1 MEHSNSSD
9 FHKNAVFFI
18 ETEKVHPNPFQ
29 PRREFDQ
36 ARLQDLAES
45 IKMYGVLQP
54 LVVTRKEVLKEDGG
68 LTTEYELI
76 AGERRLRASKL
87 AGLRE
92 VPALIR
98 AKEDDDKTKLEL
110 AIIENLQR
118 EDLNPIDR
126 AVAFEQLASKFKFKH
141 AEIAKKVGKSREYV
155 SNSIRILALPEEVKQ
170 ALSEK
175 KISEGHAR
183 PLLMLS
189 DRPEEQNVLF
199 KEIVLRRMTVRDAE
213 KISRKIAFDK
223 VRKKERM
230 FDPEMVEWEEGASK
244 SLGARVTIEPKDI
257 GGRIRIDYFN
267 DEELKK
273 IMTALNE
280 GRKEEDKISEDEL
293 FSNIINSRGE
303 IGGEYEKK
311 EEVKSDGTLDQ
322 PNNNIPQTNESTFET
337 NDENNEISNTENN
350 NVNPSIDMQSI
361 DEQNPIGTD
370 QTEHIS
376 DPQEVAENIADKS
389 SNDPLV
395 DNPEIWQEQSPD
407 ENVNVENKSE
417 VLDTP
422 NYSGD
427 DEDDDYSVSNFNI

>member
-1 MEHSNSSD
+1 MEEHSRSSD
-9 FHKNAVFFI
+9 FHNNAVFFI

-36 ARLQDLAES
+36 ARLQDLSES

-98 AKEDDDKTKLEL
+98 SKEDDDKTKLEL

-118 EDLNPIDR
+118 EDLNPVDR
-126 AVAFEQLASKFKFKH
+126 AVAFHQLAEKFKFKH
-141 AEIAKKVGKSREYV
+141 SEIAKKVGKSREYV
-155 SNSIRILALPEEVKQ
+155 SNSIRLLALPDEVKQ
-170 ALSEK
+170 AISER

-189 DRPEEQNVLF
+189 DRPQEQEVLF
-199 KEIVLRRMTVRDAE
+199 KEIVLHRMTVRDAE
-213 KISRKIAFDK
+213 KISRKIAYDK
-223 VRKKERM
+223 VRKKDRM
-230 FDPEMVEWEEGASK
+230 FDPEIVEMEEGASK
-244 SLGARVTIEPKDI
+244 NLGARVTIEPKDI

-273 IMTALNE
+273 IMIALNE
-280 GRKEEDKISEDEL
+280 GRNEEDQITKDQL
-293 FSNIINSRGE
+293 VSNIINSRGE

-311 EEVKSDGTLDQ
+311 DNVDNNDVESQETKSNEELEKEELDKASDK
-322 PNNNIPQTNESTFET
+322 E
-337 NDENNEISNTENN
+337 
-350 NVNPSIDMQSI
+350 
-361 DEQNPIGTD
+361 
-370 QTEHIS
+370 
-376 DPQEVAENIADKS
+376 IADS
-389 SNDPLV
+389 
-395 DNPEIWQEQSPD
+395 WQEQTPD
-407 ENVNVENKSE
+407 ENSNVENQSE

-422 NYSGD
+422 NYSD
-427 DEDDDYSVSNFNI
+427 DEEDEYSVKNFNI

>member
-1 MEHSNSSD
+1 MLEYTNMEHSRSSD

-18 ETEKVHPNPFQ
+18 EVEKVNPNPYQ

-54 LVVTRKEVLKEDGG
+54 LVVTRKEVLKPDGG

-126 AVAFEQLASKFKFKH
+126 AVAFEQLSSKFKFKH

-155 SNSIRILALPEEVKQ
+155 SNSIRILALPEEVKE
-170 ALSEK
+170 ALSQR

-230 FDPEMVEWEEGASK
+230 FDPEIIEMEEGASQN
-244 SLGARVTIEPKDI
+244 LGARVTIEPKDI
-257 GGRIRIDYFN
+257 GGRIRIDYFS

-280 GRKEEDKISEDEL
+280 GREEGDEITKEEL

-303 IGGEYEKK
+303 IGSEYEKPQESEK
-311 EEVKSDGTLDQ
+311 TVVENTQ
-322 PNNNIPQTNESTFET
+322 PQQ
-337 NDENNEISNTENN
+337 N
-350 NVNPSIDMQSI
+350 NVI
-361 DEQNPIGTD
+361 
-370 QTEHIS
+370 
-376 DPQEVAENIADKS
+376 ENISESILEKTIS
-389 SNDPLV
+389 V
-395 DNPEIWQEQSPD
+395 DNSVENSWQEQSPE
-407 ENVNVENKSE
+407 ENSNIENQSE

-422 NYSGD
+422 DYSGD
-427 DEDDDYSVSNFNI
+427 DEDDEYSIKNFNI